1 MITITDQSSVT
12 QNNLMLAQPLHV
24 RVDHFKNKSIA
35 TRFHIPGRPEQA
47 KEGDATHVRV
57 RTSKNLNGQI
67 VCNAREVRCDD
78 GFEVSTMAI
87 TRFGKSDWDLDLC
100 TSDSRATDK
109 ALITVHTRGLAIL
122 REKRP
127 DLFYAGEQLAQVEA
141 DRQQVSA

>member
-67 VCNAREVRCDD
+67 VCNARKCDAMTASRYPPWRSLASVR
-78 GFEVSTMAI
+78 AI
-87 TRFGKSDWDLDLC
+87 GTWTYAPRTAGRR
-100 TSDSRATDK
+100 T
-109 ALITVHTRGLAIL
+109 
-122 REKRP
+122 KR
-127 DLFYAGEQLAQVEA
+127 
-141 DRQQVSA
+141 